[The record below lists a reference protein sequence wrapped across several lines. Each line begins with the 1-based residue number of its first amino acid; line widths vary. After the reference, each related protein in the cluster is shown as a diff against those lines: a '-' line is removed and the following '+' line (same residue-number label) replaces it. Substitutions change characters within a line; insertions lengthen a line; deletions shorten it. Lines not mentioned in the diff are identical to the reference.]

1 MDYAGRTILIT
12 GGAGAVGFNLV
23 THLLGAQAPARVVV
37 IDDLSSGCRDIL
49 PHHPRL
55 TFIEGDI
62 RRDADVDAVF
72 RDHAPSVVFHL
83 AAHFANQ
90 NSVEHP
96 VADLDTNIG
105 GTVRLLEAAARGAV
119 ERFVYTSSSCVYE
132 PSDQPFDDALPPSA
146 TDTPYAISKGA
157 GERYCAFHH
166 EHHGVPAVVAR
177 LFNSFGP
184 GEFPGRYRNVIPN
197 FIAHAFARRPLPIT
211 GTGAERRTFTYV
223 EDVAAMLVALGR
235 NDAAVGAT
243 VNVASRNDLSVET
256 MAEAVNRLTG
266 NPAGVEYHPRRPWD
280 RVKVRRASLARLQE
294 LVPDAPSTGFEDG
307 LGRTVAWAE
316 RHRARFVI
324 G

>member
-12 GGAGAVGFNLV
+12 GGAGAVGYNLV
-23 THLLGAQAPARVVV
+23 THLLGAAGPARIVVL
-37 IDDLSSGCRDIL
+37 DNLSSGCRDIL
-49 PHHPRL
+49 PDDPRL
-55 TFIEGDI
+55 VFVEGDI
-62 RRDADVDAVF
+62 RRDRDVDGVL
-72 RDHAPSVVFHL
+72 RGHAPTVVFHL

-96 VADLDTNIG
+96 AADLETNIG
-105 GTVRLLEAAARGAV
+105 GTVRLLEAAARGGV

-132 PSDQPFDDALPPSA
+132 PSDQPFDDTLPPAA

-157 GERYCAFHH
+157 GERYCAFYG
-166 EHHGVPAVVAR
+166 EHHGVPVVVAR

-223 EDVAAMLVALGR
+223 EDVASMLAALGR
-235 NDAAVGAT
+235 NDAAVGLT
-243 VNVASRNDLSVET
+243 VNVASRNDLSVEA

-280 RVKVRRASLARLQE
+280 RVRVRRASLARLQE
-294 LVPDAPSTGFEDG
+294 LVPEAPGTVFEDG
-307 LGRTVAWAE
+307 LRSTVAWAE
-316 RHRARFVI
+316 RHRGRFVI
-324 G
+324 